1 MKLIFGIWILTIIIY
16 FLSLRIMIKKSID
29 IDIDD
34 IGDTLKIIVIGFVP
48 IVNMIFIIAV
58 LIDYLQYECRING
71 EKLLKKILFIKDK
84 EVDERWR

>member
-1 MKLIFGIWILTIIIY
+1 MKLIFVIWILTIIIY

-58 LIDYLQYECRING
+58 LIDYLQYECRIDG
-71 EKLLKKILFIKDK
+71 EKLLKKLLFIKDK